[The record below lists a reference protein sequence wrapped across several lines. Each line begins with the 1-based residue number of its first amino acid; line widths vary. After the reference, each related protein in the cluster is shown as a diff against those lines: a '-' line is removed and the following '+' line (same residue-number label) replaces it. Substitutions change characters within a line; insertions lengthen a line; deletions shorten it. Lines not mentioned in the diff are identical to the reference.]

1 MKQPAELD
9 AYFAEAASWDEDRVA
24 QSRRSARTAWWVAVA
39 SFVCVLILS
48 AALVV
53 MLPLRRTEAF
63 LVRVDGRSGIVDVV
77 PPLDG
82 QASVDD
88 TVTRYLLTHYVRT
101 CERFNWSTAES
112 DYLECAAFHGT
123 QRNQQWAKA
132 WATTNPLSPLNHYQ
146 DGTSVRVQVQSLTFF
161 RRANGL
167 RDLVQVRYAKAERRA
182 DAAAEHLTH
191 WIATLQYAYGRPA
204 RDLKVRTW
212 NPLGLRVLEFQAEQE
227 APEANPT
234 TTASLPAEES
244 P

>member
-1 MKQPAELD
+1 MTQTADLD
-9 AYFAEAASWDEDRVA
+9 GYFAEAASWDEDRVA
-24 QSRRSARTAWWVAVA
+24 QSRRSVRIAWSVAVA
-39 SFVCVLILS
+39 SLVCVLALS
-48 AALVV
+48 VALA
-53 MLPLRRTEAF
+53 MLLPLRRTEAF
-63 LVRVDGRSGIVDVV
+63 LVRVDARSGIVDVV

-82 QASVDD
+82 EASVDD

-101 CERFNWSTAES
+101 CERFNWATAES

-132 WATTNPLSPLNHYQ
+132 WATSNPLSPLNHYQ

-161 RRANGL
+161 RRSNGL
-167 RDLVQVRYAKAERRA
+167 RDLVQVRYAKAERQA
-182 DAAAEHLTH
+182 DGAAEHLTH

-227 APEANPT
+227 AQAAS
-234 TTASLPAEES
+234 TAATADLPNGEQ